1 VSLPCASFFCPRFPL
16 DHPPRTPYR
25 FKARMKF
32 AGVAPTALGLASELF
47 PAFARWANF
56 CRASGVDLR
65 EAVRFTPANLQL
77 TLALRNE
84 GSSEV
89 RHLPPAHDG
98 PRHSGRSMLR
108 PYGIL
113 LRQGASGSR
122 KREQAPALH
131 FTPANM
137 QLTLA
142 LRNEGSSEVR
152 HSPPAHDGPR
162 HSGRSMLRPYRT
174 LLRQGA
180 PGSRKREQ
188 APALHRS
195 AARLRLECGGSPPLS
210 RTSAY
215 GTLAATEPFEDTS

>member
-131 FTPANM
+131 
-137 QLTLA
+137 
-142 LRNEGSSEVR
+142 
-152 HSPPAHDGPR
+152 
-162 HSGRSMLRPYRT
+162 
-174 LLRQGA
+174 
-180 PGSRKREQ
+180 
-188 APALHRS
+188 RS

>member
-65 EAVRFTPANLQL
+65 EAVRFTPA
-77 TLALRNE
+77 
-84 GSSEV
+84 
-89 RHLPPAHDG
+89 
-98 PRHSGRSMLR
+98 SGRSMLR
-108 PYGIL
+108 PYRTL

-131 FTPANM
+131 
-137 QLTLA
+137 
-142 LRNEGSSEVR
+142 
-152 HSPPAHDGPR
+152 
-162 HSGRSMLRPYRT
+162 
-174 LLRQGA
+174 
-180 PGSRKREQ
+180 
-188 APALHRS
+188 RS
-195 AARLRLECGGSPPLS
+195 AARLRSECSGSPPLS